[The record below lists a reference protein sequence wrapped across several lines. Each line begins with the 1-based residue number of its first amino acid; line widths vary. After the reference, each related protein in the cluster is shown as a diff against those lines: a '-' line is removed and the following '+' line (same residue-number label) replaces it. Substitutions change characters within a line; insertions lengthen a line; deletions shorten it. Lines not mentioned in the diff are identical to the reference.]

1 MVSLRIVTSSPEET
15 EKVGIKLGKKLDKE
29 DIVLL
34 IGELG
39 SGKTTFVKGIAKA
52 IGTKEDV
59 SSPSF
64 VIMNIYNGK
73 KKIFHLDLYR
83 INSINEIE
91 FVYDF
96 IREGIIIVE
105 WGEKIKDE
113 IDGKIIEVHFKILS
127 ENERE
132 IIINAPWD

>member
-1 MVSLRIVTSSPEET
+1 LRIVTSSPEET

>member
-1 MVSLRIVTSSPEET
+1 MRIVTSSPEET

>member
-1 MVSLRIVTSSPEET
+1 MRIVTSSPEET

-52 IGTKEDV
+52 IGAKEDV